1 MLCNAWECPGSGAGG
16 LQQNGGEWGEEGGL
30 HAVQSEMQ
38 NGKEKLEVLK
48 PCSCATCST
57 VSFSLLHQ
65 GEIYEMSEPINVV
78 DAGGTTSSLG

>member
-1 MLCNAWECPGSGAGG
+1 MGMPGQRCWGAAA
-16 LQQNGGEWGEEGGL
+16 EWGGVGGGRGL

-38 NGKEKLEVLK
+38 NGKEKLEVLN

>member
-16 LQQNGGEWGEEGGL
+16 LQQNGGEWGGEGGL

-48 PCSCATCST
+48 PCSCATCLT